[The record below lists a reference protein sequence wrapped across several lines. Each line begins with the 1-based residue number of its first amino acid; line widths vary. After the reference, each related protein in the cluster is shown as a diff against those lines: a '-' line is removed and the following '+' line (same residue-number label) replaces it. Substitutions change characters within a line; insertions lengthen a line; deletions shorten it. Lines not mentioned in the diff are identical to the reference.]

1 MKKKL
6 KNLVLSVLLLS
17 CVTLSVAFVPVPET
31 NSGETVTT
39 STEVETTEAINPC
52 WDDPFERG

>member
-1 MKKKL
+1 MKRKM
-6 KNLVLSVLLLS
+6 KNLVLSVLLFT

-31 NSGETVTT
+31 DSGETVMT

-52 WDDPFERG
+52 FDGGFDDN